1 MQHDWSHK
9 SALSPMHRRKS
20 LHERLRSPPSDCHET
35 LLSLQS
41 MYPSSILALP
51 TSLHKSRD
59 DISIKGETKTLI
71 NVIRM
76 IICANTIANQ
86 TTKLKNNKI

>member
-1 MQHDWSHK
+1 
-9 SALSPMHRRKS
+9 MH
-20 LHERLRSPPSDCHET
+20 
-35 LLSLQS
+35 
-41 MYPSSILALP
+41 PSSILVLP
-51 TSLHKSRD
+51 TSLHKSQD
-59 DISIKGETKTLI
+59 EISIKGETKTLI